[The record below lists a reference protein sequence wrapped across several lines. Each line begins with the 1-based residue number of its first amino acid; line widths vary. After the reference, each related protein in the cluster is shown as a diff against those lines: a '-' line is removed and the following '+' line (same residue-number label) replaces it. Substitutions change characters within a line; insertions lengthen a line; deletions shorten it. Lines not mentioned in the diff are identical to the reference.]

1 MNYRIFPPDE
11 VPEAVI
17 NIPLSKSVSNRALI
31 INRLVP
37 GALSPAIVADCE
49 DSRALSQALST
60 DSEDINIGGAGTAMR
75 FLTAYFACCKG
86 RNVLLDG
93 DERMRQ
99 RPIAPLVDALRMAGA
114 RIEYAGE
121 VGFPP
126 LRIEGVELEG
136 GDLEVDASVS
146 SQFVSALLLVAPV
159 MRHGLRLRLVGEL
172 VSAQYVDLTLD
183 MMRRAG
189 VDVER
194 DGNMIAVASGQYSSL
209 GDYGEGD
216 WSAASYW
223 YEVAALTSG
232 SLTIMGLERN
242 SAQPDRAVA
251 KIFDSLGVTTA
262 QESENPGAIEL
273 MASPDLSPRLVL
285 DLSDTPDIAQT
296 VAVTCAMIG
305 VPFHLSGLSTLKIK
319 ETDRI
324 AALASELDKVGVT
337 LDFPTDDSI
346 AWTGRR
352 HPVMKLPQF
361 DTWGDHR
368 MAMSLAP
375 ASVFIP
381 GIVVRDAEVVGKSY
395 PDYWRH
401 LASVGFRI
409 IDASVSAEEIEE
421 SGLEAYDLFNTERD
435 K

>member
-31 INRLVP
+31 INRL
-37 GALSPAIVADCE
+37 ASDTQSAAIVADCE
-49 DSRALSQALST
+49 DSKVLTRALST
-60 DSEDINIGGAGTAMR
+60 DSDEINIGGAGTAMR
-75 FLTAYFACCKG
+75 FLAAYFACCKG

-93 DERMRQ
+93 NERMRQ

-126 LRIEGVELEG
+126 LRIVGVELEG
-136 GDLEVDASVS
+136 GDLDVEASVS
-146 SQFVSALLLVAPV
+146 SQFVSALLLMAPV
-159 MRHGLRLRLVGEL
+159 MRHGLRLRLLGEP
-172 VSAQYVDLTLD
+172 VSSQYINLTLD

-189 VDVER
+189 IDIER
-194 DGNMIAVASGQYSSL
+194 DGTTISVAPGQYSSL
-209 GDYGEGD
+209 GNYGEGD

-232 SLTIMGLERN
+232 FLTITGLEKD

-251 KIFDSLGVTTA
+251 KIFDSLGVTTV
-262 QESENPGAIEL
+262 QESEIPGAIEL

-305 VPFHLSGLSTLKIK
+305 VPFRLSGLSTLRIK

-324 AALASELDKVGVT
+324 AALASELDKVGVA
-337 LDFPTDDSI
+337 LDFPTEDSI

-352 HPVMKLPQF
+352 HPVVELPQF

-368 MAMSLAP
+368 MAMSFAP

-381 GIVVRDAEVVGKSY
+381 GIVIRDAEVVGKSY
-395 PDYWRH
+395 PDFWRH

-409 IDASVSAEEIEE
+409 IDASVSAEEIEK
-421 SGLEAYDLFNTERD
+421 SGLEAYDLFNNEID